1 MEANAIHELTAAYA
15 LDALDE
21 SEEREYEEHLARCP
35 ECREQLAA
43 LSEAAASLAYGIET
57 PAPPPAL
64 RGRIIDAAVG
74 ERPNVVPLRRNTAFR
89 TVAAVAA
96 VAACAAIG
104 FGVWSAILSGQLS
117 DARKQAVPASV
128 RASVAD
134 EAARQIGA
142 GGVHGSLV
150 VGRDGRGAL
159 VLADLPAAP
168 AGKTYEAWVIEGGK
182 PQRAGT
188 FEGGGTVIVPLSRPV
203 PSGATVA
210 TTMERAGG
218 VDAPTQTPFLTAS
231 V

>member
-1 MEANAIHELTAAYA
+1 MEANALHELTAAYA

-21 SEEREYEEHLARCP
+21 SEEREYEEHLVRCP

-57 PAPPPAL
+57 PAPPPSL
-64 RGRIIDAAVG
+64 RGRILDAAVG
-74 ERPNVVPLRRNTAFR
+74 ERPNVVPLRRSRAFR
-89 TVAAVAA
+89 VVASVAA
-96 VAACAAIG
+96 VAACAAVA

-117 DARKQAVPASV
+117 DARKRAVPASI
-128 RASVAD
+128 RASVAQT
-134 EAARQIGA
+134 AAQEIGA

-168 AGKTYEAWVIEGGK
+168 AGKTYEAWVIEGGEAH
-182 PQRAGT
+182 RAGT
-188 FEGGGTVIVPLSRPV
+188 FEGGGTVIVPLTRPV
-203 PSGATVA
+203 PAGATVA